1 MRRSVIDPQKSYTFS
16 DYFQLNI
23 PVDELAAYFGYNH
36 EVKQY
41 QLPRKATDP
50 TFFAPL
56 GQELEEFLLYVDLSS
71 ESARR
76 ETLIAP
82 VLLTVARYLKVKV
95 RIEYYLDVT
104 NQLKGT
110 LDYYLQNHDNFLLV
124 EAKDENLQRGFTQL
138 AAQLI
143 ALDQWLDPGGEALYG
158 AVSIGNVWQFGI
170 LERQT
175 KQIIQDLNLFRVPT
189 DLDDLLQVL
198 VAVLDHH
205 EEIR

>member
-1 MRRSVIDPQKSYTFS
+1 
-16 DYFQLNI
+16 
-23 PVDELAAYFGYNH
+23 
-36 EVKQY
+36 
-41 QLPRKATDP
+41 
-50 TFFAPL
+50 
-56 GQELEEFLLYVDLSS
+56 LLS
-71 ESARR
+71 
-76 ETLIAP
+76 
-82 VLLTVARYLKVKV
+82 VARYLKVKV

-110 LDYYLQNHDNFLLV
+110 LDYYLQNQDNFLLV

-175 KQIIQDLNLFRVPT
+175 KQVIQDLNLFRVPT
-189 DLDDLLQVL
+189 DLDDLLQVV
-198 VAVLDHH
+198 VAILDHSKDV
-205 EEIR
+205 R

>member
-16 DYFQLNI
+16 DYFQLNV
-23 PVDELAAYFGYNH
+23 PVDELAVYFGYAH
-36 EVKQY
+36 EVQHY
-41 QLPRKATDP
+41 QLPRKAIDP
-50 TFFAPL
+50 TFFLPVE
-56 GQELEEFLLYVDLSS
+56 QEIEEFLLYVDLSS

-82 VLLTVARYLKVKV
+82 VLLNVARYLKVKV

-110 LDYYLQNHDNFLLV
+110 LDYYLQNQDNFLLV

-143 ALDQWLDPGGEALYG
+143 ALDQWLDPKSESLYG

-170 LERQT
+170 LHRQH
-175 KQIIQDLNLFRVPT
+175 KQIVQDLNLFRVPA

-198 VAVLDHH
+198 VAILDHS
-205 EEIR
+205 